1 MNLDAQLR
9 QCHECRIQGGY
20 GARGFFAP
28 ADIVLLSAVVEKHH
42 YEKDFISSIENDA
55 ESYLRTIGVYE
66 KLWGMTDNWQRP
78 NKGYRYATLAKLED
92 PYAVNAANDQLK
104 SCINSNLPHDIPPAS
119 RTALNHVIGELHD
132 NVWSHGKSTGF
143 SMAQYYDKKKRIEF
157 AVADLGGGFL
167 SVLQNAGID
176 AESHTAAI
184 HWCLQE
190 GNSSVKEKQK
200 RMKHDDFIQSLPDD
214 FIGNPMGN
222 SALHCEENHHQGFG
236 LAELVKLVKNHH
248 GELEIAS
255 GDTVYSIDRT
265 GREDY
270 LQQAVWT
277 WPGVIISCR
286 LYLDGLG
293 KTAGDAE
300 NNDVNQILEIISGG
314 FRYE

>member
-28 ADIVLLSAVVEKHH
+28 ADIVLLSAVVEKYH
-42 YEKDFISSIENDA
+42 YEKDFISSIESDA

-143 SMAQYYDKKKRIEF
+143 SMAQYYDKKKT
-157 AVADLGGGFL
+157 
-167 SVLQNAGID
+167 
-176 AESHTAAI
+176 H
-184 HWCLQE
+184 
-190 GNSSVKEKQK
+190 
-200 RMKHDDFIQSLPDD
+200 
-214 FIGNPMGN
+214 
-222 SALHCEENHHQGFG
+222 
-236 LAELVKLVKNHH
+236 
-248 GELEIAS
+248 
-255 GDTVYSIDRT
+255 
-265 GREDY
+265 
-270 LQQAVWT
+270 
-277 WPGVIISCR
+277 
-286 LYLDGLG
+286 
-293 KTAGDAE
+293 
-300 NNDVNQILEIISGG
+300 
-314 FRYE
+314 